1 MSSAAKPDNDSRT
14 PQQIEKDAAD
24 RIEAAMLY
32 RRIQQAAAWSEQSN
46 VGALTLPTKIL
57 TQN

>member
-1 MSSAAKPDNDSRT
+1 MSSPAKPNDTRT

-32 RRIQQAAAWSEQSN
+32 RRIQQAAAWSGQSN

-57 TQN
+57 AQN

>member
-1 MSSAAKPDNDSRT
+1 MSSPAKPDANRT
-14 PQQIEKDAAD
+14 EQQIEKDTAD

-32 RRIQQAAAWSEQSN
+32 QRIQQAAEWRNTSRA
-46 VGALTLPTKIL
+46 GALIPLTKIL